1 MEYVIALG
9 SSRMSASLL
18 VRHIL
23 SEIGA
28 LADQLW
34 QAFQVNAL
42 AAFPTPAP
50 PPLLLRL
57 CFWLSDNADPCCFF
71 LLPLPADKLQVYF
84 PSLCSF
90 SALFLKTM
98 FRS

>member
-1 MEYVIALG
+1 MVFFQTQLEPAEKLMEYVIALG

-34 QAFQVNAL
+34 QAFQVNA
-42 AAFPTPAP
+42 
-50 PPLLLRL
+50 R
-57 CFWLSDNADPCCFF
+57 C
-71 LLPLPADKLQVYF
+71 LPHT
-84 PSLCSF
+84 CS
-90 SALFLKTM
+90 STSSPVSLFLAQ
-98 FRS
+98 